1 VTNTPRLTTIGLVV
15 ARLGNAM
22 LAVLTATY
30 CLLTYS
36 PFAYEQFIKPHL
48 VNWLSSLPVWHHV
61 AFWAAAGVT
70 AVTMMR
76 ELPAVRARWVGW
88 SYLAAST
95 LAGIVLLVYPVLPS
109 VENDGRGLVLA
120 VAALVSPIWLA
131 WYDHLATSGSTVPRA
146 TSDSRVLKAFLVA
159 GAVVWIEQTLA
170 SPLRVHQTGEIA
182 LSAAATG
189 FGIVTSLVGHLVVFA
204 ALPLA
209 LVGTM
214 RVVRTIRAGGSAEY
228 WLIVALAGASA
239 MLVLSR
245 LVFGAI
251 SFRGAA
257 AWALSAVAGA
267 AFALVWSSIARR
279 LAPVRAEESALD
291 VWLRPVPGWSRG
303 AAAAGLI
310 ALGFAGYLL
319 IAAVARFDWDFLVQR
334 LVVIGIWFV
343 AVAYGCRL
351 VADGGRLSWPSLAA
365 PACVALP
372 LFGMASLVQPR
383 LTHLFGDE
391 RFVAEFALEGYVA
404 VDPSYGL
411 IRYLLRV
418 PSQADAQFFEELR
431 QENSLPGVTLVPV
444 DVDFVRPLTPAS
456 GERPH
461 IILLLVDSLRRDYL
475 SPYNPA
481 VGFTPSIE
489 RFAADSI
496 VFERTFA
503 RYGGTGLA
511 MPALWTGG
519 LVMPRQ
525 YVTPYSPMNALEKL
539 LDVNGY
545 RRVLSVDHITAQ
557 IVKAPAAAIELD
569 RGRPEMRYDLC
580 ATLGEISTAVPRSA
594 WAAGPLFVH
603 TRSLNLHIAHVRK
616 TPVPA
621 GAAYPGF
628 VAPVAAS
635 IERMDR
641 CFGGFIQHLQE
652 QGLYDDS
659 IIVLTSDHG
668 DSLGESLRWGHSYTM
683 FPEVIRVP
691 LIVRVPPRLRERLH
705 ADPASVSFSTD
716 ITPTLY
722 ALIGYEP
729 ANLGPLF
736 GAPLVVPSSTA
747 PSPRTQPF
755 LLASS
760 YGPVYGVLRDNGR
773 YVYVA
778 DAVNNRDYAYRMGE
792 SSRERVGITPED
804 REANRMFIR
813 EQLRELARAYRF
825 ERP

>member
-1 VTNTPRLTTIGLVV
+1 VTTLAVVMSRLC
-15 ARLGNAM
+15 NAA

-48 VNWLSSLPVWHHV
+48 VNWLSSFPVWHHV
-61 AFWAAAGVT
+61 AFWTATGIT
-70 AVTMMR
+70 AVTMIR
-76 ELPAVRARWVGW
+76 ELPAVRGRMVGW
-88 SYLAAST
+88 SYLVASS
-95 LAGIVLLVYPVLPS
+95 LAGAALLVYPVLPS

-120 VAALVSPIWLA
+120 FAALVPPIWLA
-131 WYDHLATSGSTVPRA
+131 WYDHLATARSEKPCS

-159 GAVVWIEQTLA
+159 GVAVWLQQTLA
-170 SPLRVHQTGEIA
+170 SPWRLHQTGEIA
-182 LSAAATG
+182 LSPTATG

-204 ALPLA
+204 AVPLA
-209 LVGTM
+209 VVGAM
-214 RVVRTIRAGGSAEY
+214 RVVRAVRPGGGAEY
-228 WLIVALAGASA
+228 WLVVAVAAGAS
-239 MLVLSR
+239 MLVVNE

-257 AWALSAVAGA
+257 AWMLSAVVGT
-267 AFALVWSSIARR
+267 AFALVWSGIARR
-279 LAPVRAEESALD
+279 LRVTTSESA
-291 VWLRPVPGWSRG
+291 VEIWLRPIPGRSRG
-303 AAAAGLI
+303 AAALALG
-310 ALGFAGYLL
+310 ALGFISYLV
-319 IAAVARFDWDFLVQR
+319 IAWVARFDWDFLVQR
-334 LVVIGIWFV
+334 LVVLGIWYV
-343 AVAYGCRL
+343 AVTYAFRI
-351 VADGGRLSWPSLAA
+351 VADDSRLSWPSLAA

-372 LFGMASLVQPR
+372 LFGMAAVVQPR

-411 IRYLLRV
+411 IRYVLRV
-418 PSQADAQFFEELR
+418 PSRADAEFFAELR
-431 QENSLPGVTLVPV
+431 SETSLEGLTLAPV
-444 DVDFVRPLTPAS
+444 DVDYVRPLDPVP
-456 GERPH
+456 GIRPH
-461 IILLLVDSLRRDYL
+461 IILLVIDSLRRDYL

-481 VGFTPSIE
+481 VRFTPSIE
-489 RFAADSI
+489 RFADDSV
-496 VFERTFA
+496 VFERAFA

-525 YVTPYSPMNALEKL
+525 YVTPYSPMNTLEKL
-539 LDVNGY
+539 LDANGY

-557 IVKAPAAAIELD
+557 IVNPPAAAIELD
-569 RGRPEMRYDLC
+569 RGRPEMQYDLC
-580 ATLGEISTAVPRSA
+580 ATLAEAATIPRST
-594 WAAGPLFVH
+594 WAESPLFVH

-621 GAAYPGF
+621 GSSYAGF
-628 VAPVAAS
+628 VAPVARS
-635 IERMDR
+635 VERMDA
-641 CFGGFIQHLQE
+641 CFGAFVRYLQAH
-652 QGLYDDS
+652 GLYDES
-659 IIVLTSDHG
+659 IIVVTSDHG

-691 LIVRVPPRLRERLH
+691 LIVRVPPRLRGRLQ

-722 ALIGYEP
+722 SILGYQP

-736 GAPLVVPSSTA
+736 GKALIAAATGDSSR
-747 PSPRTQPF
+747 RTQPF

-778 DAVNNRDYAYRMGE
+778 DAVNSRDYAYRMGV
-792 SSRERVGITPED
+792 SSRERVGVSPED
-804 REANRMFIR
+804 REENRAFIR
-813 EQLRELARAYRF
+813 QQLAELARAYRF
-825 ERP
+825 ERPR